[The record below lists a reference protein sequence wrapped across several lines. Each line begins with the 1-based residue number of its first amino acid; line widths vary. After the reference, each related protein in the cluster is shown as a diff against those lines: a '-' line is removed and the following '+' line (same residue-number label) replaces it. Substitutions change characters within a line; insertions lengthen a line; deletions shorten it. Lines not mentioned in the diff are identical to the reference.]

1 MASIFALDSLGAK
14 FSVKVT
20 DCTGGIVPPAAN
32 VSDQKII
39 FYKPNGIK
47 IEKDAILVVN
57 SQTDYTIEYQNISP
71 EASILDLVGN
81 WEYAGKIKLVTD
93 DTFQTSERFVFW
105 VR

>member
-20 DCTGGIVPPAAN
+20 DCTGGVVPPAAN

-39 FYKPNGIK
+39 FYKPDGIK
-47 IEKDAILVVN
+47 IEKDATLIVN

-105 VR
+105 VS